1 MFTVT
6 AIAPGDL
13 GLREK
18 HERAHD
24 AYLAA
29 QTWIARGYAH
39 LALMANDGRWYHGP
53 DEIRQ
58 FTQGMQKLNTNA

>member
-6 AIAPGDL
+6 AIATGGV

-18 HERAHD
+18 HEHVQD
-24 AYLAA
+24 AYLTT
-29 QTWIARGYAH
+29 QGWLARGYAH
-39 LALMANDGRWYHGP
+39 VALMAHDGRWYHGP

-58 FTQGMQKLNTNA
+58 FMEGVHKLSS